1 MTNGLKK
8 EDSAAL
14 KGLAVLLLIFHHC
27 YRLADRIERYQVDLC
42 GLTTEQLVAIAECC
56 KICVAIFAFVS
67 GYGLMYGY
75 SAKMKN
81 KEKYAVSEWISG
93 HLLSTMS
100 GFWFTAAV
108 SYLIYFG
115 LGLKDPSKW
124 GETFYER
131 GFAVFADILGISR
144 LLETESLNG
153 AWWYMSAAFVFIIL
167 LPLLDGTIEKFGGIF
182 CIAVIFLLPRILGI
196 GFQGGSKP
204 YSFLLIFVAGML
216 CCKYNFF
223 QKLHEYRRKKLK
235 FICLSALLCA
245 GFFLYHKID
254 LKIFWEFRYAL
265 VPFLL
270 ILFCVEYLFRIT
282 PVSLFLQY
290 LGKHSMNIWLV
301 HTFVRDSLG
310 KYVFALEK
318 FWLIPVAVLVI
329 SLGISYC
336 LDFLKKITGYQ
347 KLIRL
352 LKKKVTEH
360 YAVRE

>member
-153 AWWYMSAAFVFIIL
+153 AWWYECCV
-167 LPLLDGTIEKFGGIF
+167 
-182 CIAVIFLLPRILGI
+182 CIYYIA
-196 GFQGGSKP
+196 S
-204 YSFLLIFVAGML
+204 S
-216 CCKYNFF
+216 
-223 QKLHEYRRKKLK
+223 
-235 FICLSALLCA
+235 
-245 GFFLYHKID
+245 
-254 LKIFWEFRYAL
+254 
-265 VPFLL
+265 
-270 ILFCVEYLFRIT
+270 
-282 PVSLFLQY
+282 
-290 LGKHSMNIWLV
+290 
-301 HTFVRDSLG
+301 VRWD
-310 KYVFALEK
+310 
-318 FWLIPVAVLVI
+318 
-329 SLGISYC
+329 
-336 LDFLKKITGYQ
+336 D
-347 KLIRL
+347 
-352 LKKKVTEH
+352 
-360 YAVRE
+360 

>member
-1 MTNGLKK
+1 MNNKMITIPYADAIEYGENTSALFKALWELTDLIRLESDLKK
-8 EDSAAL
+8 
-14 KGLAVLLLIFHHC
+14 HHRA
-27 YRLADRIERYQVDLC
+27 YLHVRENIDEKVKEARQIMTKVSVD
-42 GLTTEQLVAIAECC
+42 
-56 KICVAIFAFVS
+56 
-67 GYGLMYGY
+67 M
-75 SAKMKN
+75 
-81 KEKYAVSEWISG
+81 
-93 HLLSTMS
+93 
-100 GFWFTAAV
+100 
-108 SYLIYFG
+108 
-115 LGLKDPSKW
+115 
-124 GETFYER
+124 
-131 GFAVFADILGISR
+131 
-144 LLETESLNG
+144 
-153 AWWYMSAAFVFIIL
+153 
-167 LPLLDGTIEKFGGIF
+167 
-182 CIAVIFLLPRILGI
+182 I
-196 GFQGGSKP
+196 GF
-204 YSFLLIFVAGML
+204 Y
-216 CCKYNFF
+216 
-223 QKLHEYRRKKLK
+223 LK
-235 FICLSALLCA
+235 HDVPERSNRNV
-245 GFFLYHKID
+245 LYHKID

-310 KYVFALEK
+310 KYVFALKK

>member
-115 LGLKDPSKW
+115 LGLKTLTLIKPAIK
-124 GETFYER
+124 TPTVP
-131 GFAVFADILGISR
+131 AIHNL
-144 LLETESLNG
+144 
-153 AWWYMSAAFVFIIL
+153 
-167 LPLLDGTIEKFGGIF
+167 
-182 CIAVIFLLPRILGI
+182 IFLLIQTSPFFFNVLLG
-196 GFQGGSKP
+196 
-204 YSFLLIFVAGML
+204 L
-216 CCKYNFF
+216 FF
-223 QKLHEYRRKKLK
+223 
-235 FICLSALLCA
+235 
-245 GFFLYHKID
+245 
-254 LKIFWEFRYAL
+254 
-265 VPFLL
+265 
-270 ILFCVEYLFRIT
+270 T
-282 PVSLFLQY
+282 
-290 LGKHSMNIWLV
+290 
-301 HTFVRDSLG
+301 
-310 KYVFALEK
+310 
-318 FWLIPVAVLVI
+318 
-329 SLGISYC
+329 
-336 LDFLKKITGYQ
+336 
-347 KLIRL
+347 
-352 LKKKVTEH
+352 
-360 YAVRE
+360 

>member
-67 GYGLMYGY
+67 GYGLLYGY

-115 LGLKDPSKW
+115 LRLKDPSKW

-204 YSFLLIFVAGML
+204 YSFLLIFVAGTL

-310 KYVFALEK
+310 KYVFALKK

-352 LKKKVTEH
+352 LQKKVTEH

>member
-75 SAKMKN
+75 SVKMKN

-115 LGLKDPSKW
+115 LGLEDPSKW

-131 GFAVFADILGISR
+131 GFARKL
-144 LLETESLNG
+144 
-153 AWWYMSAAFVFIIL
+153 Y
-167 LPLLDGTIEKFGGIF
+167 
-182 CIAVIFLLPRILGI
+182 
-196 GFQGGSKP
+196 
-204 YSFLLIFVAGML
+204 
-216 CCKYNFF
+216 FF
-223 QKLHEYRRKKLK
+223 Q
-235 FICLSALLCA
+235 FLS
-245 GFFLYHKID
+245 KN
-254 LKIFWEFRYAL
+254 
-265 VPFLL
+265 
-270 ILFCVEYLFRIT
+270 T
-282 PVSLFLQY
+282 
-290 LGKHSMNIWLV
+290 
-301 HTFVRDSLG
+301 
-310 KYVFALEK
+310 
-318 FWLIPVAVLVI
+318 
-329 SLGISYC
+329 
-336 LDFLKKITGYQ
+336 
-347 KLIRL
+347 
-352 LKKKVTEH
+352 
-360 YAVRE
+360 

>member
-115 LGLKDPSKW
+115 FGLKDPSKW

-204 YSFLLIFVAGML
+204 YSFLLIF
-216 CCKYNFF
+216 
-223 QKLHEYRRKKLK
+223 
-235 FICLSALLCA
+235 LL
-245 GFFLYHKID
+245 
-254 LKIFWEFRYAL
+254 
-265 VPFLL
+265 
-270 ILFCVEYLFRIT
+270 
-282 PVSLFLQY
+282 
-290 LGKHSMNIWLV
+290 
-301 HTFVRDSLG
+301 
-310 KYVFALEK
+310 
-318 FWLIPVAVLVI
+318 VLVLVLI
-329 SLGISYC
+329 
-336 LDFLKKITGYQ
+336 FLKEMM
-347 KLIRL
+347 
-352 LKKKVTEH
+352 KKMNH
-360 YAVRE
+360 Q

>member
-182 CIAVIFLLPRILGI
+182 CIAVIFLLP
-196 GFQGGSKP
+196 
-204 YSFLLIFVAGML
+204 
-216 CCKYNFF
+216 
-223 QKLHEYRRKKLK
+223 
-235 FICLSALLCA
+235 
-245 GFFLYHKID
+245 
-254 LKIFWEFRYAL
+254 
-265 VPFLL
+265 
-270 ILFCVEYLFRIT
+270 
-282 PVSLFLQY
+282 
-290 LGKHSMNIWLV
+290 
-301 HTFVRDSLG
+301 
-310 KYVFALEK
+310 
-318 FWLIPVAVLVI
+318 
-329 SLGISYC
+329 
-336 LDFLKKITGYQ
+336 
-347 KLIRL
+347 
-352 LKKKVTEH
+352 
-360 YAVRE
+360 